1 MTQLPTWQDDPVPPN
16 GSPGRHGRP
25 DPADGD
31 ENPIVRPRNVESRS
45 EDPAARTAAWE
56 REFIREPTT
65 PQGILQAGQRAAPG
79 IVIGGR
85 YSLRTAIGH
94 GGMGTVWRAT
104 DTILRRDVAVKEV
117 ILPPGM
123 APSDRDSMYQ
133 RTLREARA
141 AAALSHPAVVQVYDV
156 VTEAGRPW
164 IIMELLQARSLA
176 EMIVEDGP
184 FAPRAVAKIGI
195 ALLGAL
201 EVAHAAGVLHRD
213 VKPAN
218 VLICGDG
225 RCVLTDFG
233 VARMPTDAEL
243 TTPGMVLGS
252 PHFISP
258 ERAIG
263 AKFGPPSDL
272 FSLGVTLYTA
282 VEGRPPFDRRDPFE
296 TMRAVVEEPPAPA
309 VRAGA
314 LAGVL
319 YGLLEKDPGRRWNVE
334 TARAVLRDLMV
345 GPLAS
350 NAPAHVTDPYA
361 VVRPTPYQ
369 PPVTPPPSNQIGGR
383 AMMAPGETVSSAL
396 RRMQQ
401 PAQPT
406 RTDQGA
412 PPLDQTNPGMAQA
425 FTSPGH
431 PFGADWTQA
440 APPVPAAKPSLGA
453 RAQQALDAAKRVPRW
468 AQIAVAAGTALV
480 LFLIVGAVAG
490 LFDGS
495 GADPTA
501 GGKGNPSH
509 GPNGPLIEVQEF
521 HDTRGITVN
530 VPKSWTKQPANGGY
544 TDFFDPDDKG
554 RKVRVNVESGSTP
567 RKFLEVAE
575 NYLKTRTA
583 TCSPPYTRV
592 NLTDVTLDNKA
603 GAQLEYTCG
612 SGAQQRHALWA
623 ATIINGKSYE
633 FFLTVPASRFD
644 ESRIIYE
651 EMVRSFK
658 VSPAN

>member
-1 MTQLPTWQDDPVPPN
+1 
-16 GSPGRHGRP
+16 
-25 DPADGD
+25 
-31 ENPIVRPRNVESRS
+31 
-45 EDPAARTAAWE
+45 
-56 REFIREPTT
+56 
-65 PQGILQAGQRAAPG
+65 
-79 IVIGGR
+79 
-85 YSLRTAIGH
+85 
-94 GGMGTVWRAT
+94 
-104 DTILRRDVAVKEV
+104 
-117 ILPPGM
+117 
-123 APSDRDSMYQ
+123 
-133 RTLREARA
+133 
-141 AAALSHPAVVQVYDV
+141 
-156 VTEAGRPW
+156 
-164 IIMELLQARSLA
+164 
-176 EMIVEDGP
+176 
-184 FAPRAVAKIGI
+184 
-195 ALLGAL
+195 
-201 EVAHAAGVLHRD
+201 
-213 VKPAN
+213 
-218 VLICGDG
+218 
-225 RCVLTDFG
+225 
-233 VARMPTDAEL
+233 
-243 TTPGMVLGS
+243 
-252 PHFISP
+252 
-258 ERAIG
+258 
-263 AKFGPPSDL
+263 
-272 FSLGVTLYTA
+272 
-282 VEGRPPFDRRDPFE
+282 
-296 TMRAVVEEPPAPA
+296 MRAVVEEPPAPA

-401 PAQPT
+401 PQGPQPAQPP
-406 RTDQGA
+406 RTDPGA
-412 PPLDQTNPGMAQA
+412 PPLDQTNPAMAQA

-501 GGKGNPSH
+501 GGKGNPSA
-509 GPNGPLIEVQEF
+509 GANGPLIEVQEF
-521 HDTRGITVN
+521 HDSRGITVN

-554 RKVRVNVESGSTP
+554 RKVRVNVESGSSP

-575 NYLKTRTA
+575 NNLKTRTS